1 MDRTRTRCSVEVGID
16 PQTGLPDQLLMT
28 ILIGRKNLKGT
39 TISADRA
46 FSDGVEHIVFN
57 YSYQLDSSE
66 PVESF
71 QIPPQAKK
79 LLR

>member
-1 MDRTRTRCSVEVGID
+1 
-16 PQTGLPDQLLMT
+16 MT

-66 PVESF
+66 PVEAF